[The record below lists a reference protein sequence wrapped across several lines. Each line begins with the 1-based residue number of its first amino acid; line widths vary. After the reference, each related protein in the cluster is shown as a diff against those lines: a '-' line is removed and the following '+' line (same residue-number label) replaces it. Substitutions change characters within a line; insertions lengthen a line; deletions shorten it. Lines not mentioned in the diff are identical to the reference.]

1 MGSLSR
7 TVRQLTCWS
16 SSASSLPPWPP
27 PSSIPTMGTTGCTA
41 TPATATP
48 WSRAPW
54 STTQLP
60 IILLPPIITNGY
72 PMAAPVA
79 GTRNL
84 IKFGNFLE
92 LNGEF
97 EQVATATTTVPMTV
111 VKGNFNIQ
119 QNGILD
125 TFSSNDAKFSMYVMS
140 STDLTGKNIKTNLA
154 TGADCVAAIAAGLT
168 ELTMVNAPP
177 SINGFYISGTTPGYN
192 LDGMN
197 SKTSLMGATKWLVLT
212 ESGTTIGCSKA
223 ALQ

>member
-27 PSSIPTMGTTGCTA
+27 PLYPYYGNYGMYGYPGYGYPMVQSPVVNYPAAYHPLA
-41 TPATATP
+41 TYPNQ
-48 WSRAPW
+48 R
-54 STTQLP
+54 
-60 IILLPPIITNGY
+60 IITNGY

-92 LNGEF
+92 LNGVF

-125 TFSSNDAKFSMYVMS
+125 VFSGSEAKFSMYIMS
-140 STDLTGKNIKTNLA
+140 SNDLTGKNIKVNLG
-154 TGADCVAAIAAGLT
+154 TGASCLAASQGTLV
-168 ELTMVNAPP
+168 ELAMVNAPP
-177 SINGFYISGTTPGYN
+177 SINGFYISGATKGYN
-192 LDGMN
+192 IDGMN
-197 SKTSLMGATKWLVLT
+197 SKTAF
-212 ESGTTIGCSKA
+212 
-223 ALQ
+223 

>member
-1 MGSLSR
+1 MGSLCR
-7 TVRQLTCWS
+7 TVRQITCWS
-16 SSASSLPPWPP
+16 SSASSPPPWPP
-27 PSSIPTMGTTGCTA
+27 PSSIPTTGATGCTA

-48 WSRAPW
+48 WSIAP
-54 STTQLP
+54 
-60 IILLPPIITNGY
+60 Y
-72 PMAAPVA
+72 PMA

-84 IKFGNFLE
+84 VKFGNFLE
-92 LNGEF
+92 LNGVF
-97 EQVATATTTVPMTV
+97 EQVATATTTVPMTI

-125 TFSSNDAKFSMYVMS
+125 IFSSNDAKFSMYVMS
-140 STDLTGKNIKTNLA
+140 STDLTGKNVKVHLG
-154 TGADCVAAIAAGLT
+154 TGADCVAAFAAGPT

-197 SKTSLMGATKWLVLT
+197 SKTALMGATKWLILT
-212 ESGTTIGCSKA
+212 ESGTLIGCSKT